1 MYQIKELAELSGVST
16 RTLRYYDQINL
27 LKPSQLSA
35 AGYRLYGKKEIKILQ
50 QILFLKEL
58 NFTLNDI
65 TEILNDPEKDQL
77 TLFNQQ
83 LQALIDQ
90 REKLDLVINLMQKTI
105 KEIKGDLQMSDVER
119 FEAFKEQQI
128 KNNRKEYGNE
138 VIELFGEKELF
149 NAEKKF
155 RSLNKEQLFEEMGQI
170 ENLLIKALK
179 KEVIIPSNQAEIIY
193 HYHQKWL
200 SYTLD
205 LTPEIH
211 RSLAE
216 MYIFDERFTAYYDNK
231 AGQSA
236 TQKLF
241 DVIQFYT
248 KEA

>member
-35 AGYRLYGKKEIKILQ
+35 AGYRLYGKKEVKILQ

-193 HYHQKWL
+193 LYHQKWL